1 MSAYLILDVDIHD
14 PEKYKEY
21 MKLAKPMVEAH
32 GGKYHVRGGP
42 FEIMDGSWQP
52 TRLVIIEYPDM
63 ASAKAMYESEE
74 YKPLKKIRETCS
86 TGHTVIVEG
95 HTLIVEEMA

>member
-21 MKLAKPMVEAH
+21 MALAKPLVEKF

-42 FEIMDGSWQP
+42 FEVMDGDWNP
-52 TRLVIIEYPDM
+52 TRLVVIEYPDM
-63 ASAKAMYESEE
+63 ETAKAMYNGKE
-74 YKPLKKIRETCS
+74 YAPIKAIRMSCS
-86 TGHTVIVEG
+86 TGHTVIVES
-95 HTLIVEEMA
+95 M